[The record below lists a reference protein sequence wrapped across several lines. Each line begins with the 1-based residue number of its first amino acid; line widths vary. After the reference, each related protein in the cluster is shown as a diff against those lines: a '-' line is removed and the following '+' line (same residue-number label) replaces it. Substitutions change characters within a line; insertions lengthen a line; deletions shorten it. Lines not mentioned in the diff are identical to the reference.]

1 MSSPNLNDVIIAGC
15 IFYYL
20 TVILLGI
27 DTRVLNDNQLQVMC
41 QVMYN
46 RWTISSHMEGENE
59 WSFDKKLIKNR
70 NLLT

>member
-15 IFYYL
+15 ILYYL

-46 RWTISSHMEGENE
+46 RWIISSHMESENE
-59 WSFDKKLIKNR
+59 WSFDKKLI
-70 NLLT
+70 